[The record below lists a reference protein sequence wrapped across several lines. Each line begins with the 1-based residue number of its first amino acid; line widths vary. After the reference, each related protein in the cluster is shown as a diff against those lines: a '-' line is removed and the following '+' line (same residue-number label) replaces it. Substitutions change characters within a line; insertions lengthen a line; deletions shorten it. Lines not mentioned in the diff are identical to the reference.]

1 VYNFIGE
8 SIMKLF
14 KTLAVA
20 LFFGLTMISAN
31 GFAAGKD
38 YSEADFNKTLESGA
52 AVVLDFHASWC
63 PTCRAQAKA
72 FESLMKEEKLAGVTI
87 YEVDFDN
94 SDDLKR
100 KYGVM
105 KQSTLILFKDK
116 KEIDR
121 NMGVKDLGELRVF
134 LSKGLQ

>member
-1 VYNFIGE
+1 
-8 SIMKLF
+8 MKLI

-20 LFFGLTMISAN
+20 LLFGLALVSTNA
-31 GFAAGKD
+31 FAAGKD

-72 FESLMKEEKLAGVTI
+72 FEALLKEEKLSGITV
-87 YEVDFDN
+87 YKVDFDN
-94 SDDLKR
+94 SDDLKK

-116 KEIDR
+116 KEVDR
-121 NMGVKDLGELRVF
+121 NMGVKDLDDLRAF
-134 LSKGLQ
+134 LSKGL